1 MTSSVPVDK
10 TTNSYISSYYDV
22 LLDDI
27 TSEYVLVDERVNYVP
42 QNNYVPQGIALVGD
56 YFLTSNFDYYKDKN
70 SMICVIDKDGKLVH
84 KCMLDHDAHVGGI
97 AYDEVN
103 GLLFVTG
110 YSGYILAYDIEDILH
125 KDKVTA
131 KYSNINVGDGLSNY
145 VYPWVNS
152 ASFISI
158 HDNELLVGNFSLRN
172 TGKVKRYKYSIVE
185 DEIKLEYVSSFKIPD
200 MVQGITFYKKDD
212 KYYTCFMNG
221 GDYDLDANR
230 SSSEFSS
237 HKYISGFSIIKNMEQ
252 GNYKFTVHYEGSKV
266 VGFDCAPF
274 RSAPTNYVVDDVTF
288 IEDVCVVFYTKQTFT
303 IDELEVYFKN
313 ENEEVPLLPHYQMES

>member
-1 MTSSVPVDK
+1 MKKFNKLTILSILTSTVIMTSSVPVDK

-56 YFLTSNFDYYKDKN
+56 YVLTSNFDYYKDKN

-158 HDNELLVGNFSLRN
+158 HNNELLVGNFSLRN

-212 KYYTCFMNG
+212 KEYIIFSRSYGRDCPSVMQIFRYSEDIKNYR
-221 GDYDLDANR
+221 DEKLV
-230 SSSEFSS
+230 SSSLRLEPMLEQITSRDNNIFALYESNARPYTVNQDTEFD
-237 HKYISGFSIIKNMEQ
+237 SIP
-252 GNYKFTVHYEGSKV
+252 V
-266 VGFDCAPF
+266 
-274 RSAPTNYVVDDVTF
+274 
-288 IEDVCVVFYTKQTFT
+288 
-303 IDELEVYFKN
+303 IDADSLVKKLELKIDTD
-313 ENEEVPLLPHYQMES
+313 

>member
-1 MTSSVPVDK
+1 MKKFNKLTILSILTSTVIMTSSVPVDK

-56 YFLTSNFDYYKDKN
+56 YVLTSNFDYYKDKN
-70 SMICVIDKDGKLVH
+70 SMICVIDKNGKLVH

-212 KYYTCFMNG
+212 KEYIIFSRSYGRDCPSVMQIFRYSEDIKNYR
-221 GDYDLDANR
+221 DEKLV
-230 SSSEFSS
+230 SSSLRLEPMLEQITSRDNNIYALYESNARPYTVNQDTEFD
-237 HKYISGFSIIKNMEQ
+237 SIP
-252 GNYKFTVHYEGSKV
+252 V
-266 VGFDCAPF
+266 
-274 RSAPTNYVVDDVTF
+274 
-288 IEDVCVVFYTKQTFT
+288 
-303 IDELEVYFKN
+303 IDADSLVKKLELKIDTD
-313 ENEEVPLLPHYQMES
+313 

>member
-1 MTSSVPVDK
+1 MKKFNKLTILSILTSTVIMTSSVPVDK

-56 YFLTSNFDYYKDKN
+56 YVLTSNFDYYKDKN

-172 TGKVKRYKYSIVE
+172 TGKVKRYKYNIVD
-185 DEIKLEYVSSFKIPD
+185 DEIQLEYVSSFKIPD

-212 KYYTCFMNG
+212 KEYIIFSRSYGRDCPSVMQIFRYSEDIKNY
-221 GDYDLDANR
+221 GDEKLV
-230 SSSEFSS
+230 SSSLRLEPMLEQITSRDNNIYALYESNARPYTVNQDTEFD
-237 HKYISGFSIIKNMEQ
+237 SIP
-252 GNYKFTVHYEGSKV
+252 V
-266 VGFDCAPF
+266 
-274 RSAPTNYVVDDVTF
+274 
-288 IEDVCVVFYTKQTFT
+288 
-303 IDELEVYFKN
+303 IDADSLVKKLELK
-313 ENEEVPLLPHYQMES
+313 

>member
-1 MTSSVPVDK
+1 
-10 TTNSYISSYYDV
+10 
-22 LLDDI
+22 
-27 TSEYVLVDERVNYVP
+27 
-42 QNNYVPQGIALVGD
+42 
-56 YFLTSNFDYYKDKN
+56 
-70 SMICVIDKDGKLVH
+70 MICVIDKDGKLVH

-212 KYYTCFMNG
+212 KEYIIFSRSYGRDCPSVMQIFRYSEDIKNYR
-221 GDYDLDANR
+221 DEKLV
-230 SSSEFSS
+230 SSSLRLEPMLEQITSRDNNIYALYESNARPYTVNQDTEFD
-237 HKYISGFSIIKNMEQ
+237 SIP
-252 GNYKFTVHYEGSKV
+252 V
-266 VGFDCAPF
+266 
-274 RSAPTNYVVDDVTF
+274 
-288 IEDVCVVFYTKQTFT
+288 
-303 IDELEVYFKN
+303 IDADSLVKKLELKIDTD
-313 ENEEVPLLPHYQMES
+313 

>member
-1 MTSSVPVDK
+1 MKKFNKLTILSILTSTVIMTSSVPVDK

-42 QNNYVPQGIALVGD
+42 QNNHVPQGIALVGD
-56 YFLTSNFDYYKDKN
+56 YVLTSNFDYYKDKN

-185 DEIKLEYVSSFKIPD
+185 DELKLEYVSSFKIPD
-200 MVQGITFYKKDD
+200 MVQGITFYKKDNKEYIIFSRSYGRD
-212 KYYTCFMNG
+212 CPSVMQIFRYSEDIKNYR
-221 GDYDLDANR
+221 DEKLV
-230 SSSEFSS
+230 SSSLRLEPMLEQITSRDNNIYALYESNARPYTVNQDTEFD
-237 HKYISGFSIIKNMEQ
+237 SIP
-252 GNYKFTVHYEGSKV
+252 V
-266 VGFDCAPF
+266 
-274 RSAPTNYVVDDVTF
+274 
-288 IEDVCVVFYTKQTFT
+288 
-303 IDELEVYFKN
+303 IDADSLVKKLELK
-313 ENEEVPLLPHYQMES
+313 

>member
-1 MTSSVPVDK
+1 MKKFNKLTILSILTSTVIMTSSVPVDK

-27 TSEYVLVDERVNYVP
+27 TSDYVLVDERVNYVP

-56 YFLTSNFDYYKDKN
+56 YVLTSNFDYYKDKN

-97 AYDEVN
+97 TYDEVN

-172 TGKVKRYKYSIVE
+172 TGKVKRYKYSIVD
-185 DEIKLEYVSSFKIPD
+185 DEIQLEYVSSFKIPD
-200 MVQGITFYKKDD
+200 MVQGITSYKKDD
-212 KYYTCFMNG
+212 KEYIIFSRSYGRDCPSVMQIFRYSEDIKNY
-221 GDYDLDANR
+221 GDEKLV
-230 SSSEFSS
+230 SSSLRLEPMLEQITSRDNNIYALYESNARPYTVNQDTEFD
-237 HKYISGFSIIKNMEQ
+237 SIP
-252 GNYKFTVHYEGSKV
+252 V
-266 VGFDCAPF
+266 
-274 RSAPTNYVVDDVTF
+274 
-288 IEDVCVVFYTKQTFT
+288 
-303 IDELEVYFKN
+303 IDADSLVKKLELK
-313 ENEEVPLLPHYQMES
+313 

>member
-1 MTSSVPVDK
+1 MKKFNKLTILSILTSTVIMTSSVPVDK

-27 TSEYVLVDERVNYVP
+27 TSDYVLVDERVNYVP

-56 YFLTSNFDYYKDKN
+56 YVLTSNFDYYKDKN

-97 AYDEVN
+97 TYDEVN

-172 TGKVKRYKYSIVE
+172 TGKVKRYKYNIVD
-185 DEIKLEYVSSFKIPD
+185 DEIQLEYVSSFKIPD

-212 KYYTCFMNG
+212 KEYIIFSRSYGRDCPSVMQIFRYSEDIKNY
-221 GDYDLDANR
+221 GDEKLV
-230 SSSEFSS
+230 SSSLRLEPMLEQITSRDNNIYALYESNARPYTVNQDTEFD
-237 HKYISGFSIIKNMEQ
+237 SIP
-252 GNYKFTVHYEGSKV
+252 V
-266 VGFDCAPF
+266 
-274 RSAPTNYVVDDVTF
+274 
-288 IEDVCVVFYTKQTFT
+288 
-303 IDELEVYFKN
+303 IDADSLVKKLELK
-313 ENEEVPLLPHYQMES
+313 

>member
-1 MTSSVPVDK
+1 MKKFNKLTILSILTSTVIMTSSVPVDK

-42 QNNYVPQGIALVGD
+42 QNNYVPQGITLVGD
-56 YFLTSNFDYYKDKN
+56 YVLTSNFDYYKDKN

-158 HDNELLVGNFSLRN
+158 HNNELLVGNFSLRN

-212 KYYTCFMNG
+212 KEYIIFSRSYGRDCPSVMQIFRYSEDIKNYR
-221 GDYDLDANR
+221 DEKLV
-230 SSSEFSS
+230 SSSLRLEPMLEQITSRDNNIYALYESNARPYTVNQDTKFD
-237 HKYISGFSIIKNMEQ
+237 SIP
-252 GNYKFTVHYEGSKV
+252 V
-266 VGFDCAPF
+266 
-274 RSAPTNYVVDDVTF
+274 
-288 IEDVCVVFYTKQTFT
+288 
-303 IDELEVYFKN
+303 IDADSLVKKLELKIDTD
-313 ENEEVPLLPHYQMES
+313 

>member
-1 MTSSVPVDK
+1 MKKFNKLTILSILTSTVIMTSSVPVDK

-27 TSEYVLVDERVNYVP
+27 TSEYVLVDEKVNYVP

-56 YFLTSNFDYYKDKN
+56 YVLTSNFDYYKDKN

-110 YSGYILAYDIEDILH
+110 YSGYILAYDIKDILH

-145 VYPWVNS
+145 VYPWINS

-158 HDNELLVGNFSLRN
+158 HNNELLVGNFSLRN
-172 TGKVKRYKYSIVE
+172 TGKVKRYKYNIVE

-212 KYYTCFMNG
+212 KEYIIFSRSYGRDCPSVMQIFRYSEDIKNYR
-221 GDYDLDANR
+221 DEKLV
-230 SSSEFSS
+230 SSSLRLEPMLEQITSRDNNIYALYESNARPYTINQDTEFD
-237 HKYISGFSIIKNMEQ
+237 SIP
-252 GNYKFTVHYEGSKV
+252 V
-266 VGFDCAPF
+266 
-274 RSAPTNYVVDDVTF
+274 
-288 IEDVCVVFYTKQTFT
+288 
-303 IDELEVYFKN
+303 IDADSLVKKLELKIDTD
-313 ENEEVPLLPHYQMES
+313 

>member
-1 MTSSVPVDK
+1 MKKFNKLTILSILTSTVIMTSSVPVDK

-56 YFLTSNFDYYKDKN
+56 YVLTSNFDYYKDKN

-145 VYPWVNS
+145 VYPWMNS
-152 ASFISI
+152 VSFVSI
-158 HDNELLVGNFSLRN
+158 HNNELLVGNFSLRN

-185 DEIKLEYVSSFKIPD
+185 NEIKLDYVSSFKIPD
-200 MVQGITFYKKDD
+200 MVQGITFYKKDNKEYIIFSRSYGRD
-212 KYYTCFMNG
+212 CPSVMQIFRYSEDIKNYR
-221 GDYDLDANR
+221 DEKLV
-230 SSSEFSS
+230 SSSLRLEPMLEQITSRDNNIYALYESNARPYTVNQDTEFD
-237 HKYISGFSIIKNMEQ
+237 SIP
-252 GNYKFTVHYEGSKV
+252 V
-266 VGFDCAPF
+266 
-274 RSAPTNYVVDDVTF
+274 
-288 IEDVCVVFYTKQTFT
+288 
-303 IDELEVYFKN
+303 IDADSLVKKLELKIDTD
-313 ENEEVPLLPHYQMES
+313 

>member
-1 MTSSVPVDK
+1 MKKFNKLTILSILTSTVILTSSVPVDK

-56 YFLTSNFDYYKDKN
+56 YVLTSNFDYYKDKN
-70 SMICVIDKDGKLVH
+70 SAICVIDKDGKLVH
-84 KCMLDHDAHVGGI
+84 KCILDHDAHVGGI

-158 HDNELLVGNFSLRN
+158 HNNELLVGNFSLRN
-172 TGKVKRYKYSIVE
+172 TGKVKRYKYSIVD
-185 DEIKLEYVSSFKIPD
+185 DEIQLEYVSSFKIPD

-212 KYYTCFMNG
+212 KEYIIFSRSYGRDCPSVMQIFRYSEDIKNY
-221 GDYDLDANR
+221 GDEKLV
-230 SSSEFSS
+230 SSSLRLEPMLEQITSRDNNIYALYESNARPYTVNQDTEFD
-237 HKYISGFSIIKNMEQ
+237 SIP
-252 GNYKFTVHYEGSKV
+252 V
-266 VGFDCAPF
+266 
-274 RSAPTNYVVDDVTF
+274 
-288 IEDVCVVFYTKQTFT
+288 
-303 IDELEVYFKN
+303 IDADSLVKKLELK
-313 ENEEVPLLPHYQMES
+313 

>member
-1 MTSSVPVDK
+1 MKKFNKLTILSILTSTVIMTSSVPVDK

-27 TSEYVLVDERVNYVP
+27 TSDYVLVDERVNYVP

-56 YFLTSNFDYYKDKN
+56 YVLTSNFDYYKDKN

-172 TGKVKRYKYSIVE
+172 TGKVKRYKYNIVD
-185 DEIKLEYVSSFKIPD
+185 DEIQLEYVSSFKIPD

-212 KYYTCFMNG
+212 KEYIIFSRSYGRDCPSVMQIFRYSEDIKNY
-221 GDYDLDANR
+221 GDEKLV
-230 SSSEFSS
+230 SSSLRLEPMLEQITSRDNNIYALYESNARPYTVNQDTEFD
-237 HKYISGFSIIKNMEQ
+237 SIP
-252 GNYKFTVHYEGSKV
+252 V
-266 VGFDCAPF
+266 
-274 RSAPTNYVVDDVTF
+274 
-288 IEDVCVVFYTKQTFT
+288 
-303 IDELEVYFKN
+303 IDADSLVKKLELK
-313 ENEEVPLLPHYQMES
+313 

>member
-1 MTSSVPVDK
+1 MKKFNKLTILSILTSTVIMTSSVPVDK

-56 YFLTSNFDYYKDKN
+56 YVLTSNFDYYKDKN

-212 KYYTCFMNG
+212 KEYIIFSRSYGRDCPSVMQIFRYSEDIKNYR
-221 GDYDLDANR
+221 DEKLV
-230 SSSEFSS
+230 SSSLRLEPMLEQITSRDNNIYALYESNARPYTVNQDTKFD
-237 HKYISGFSIIKNMEQ
+237 SIP
-252 GNYKFTVHYEGSKV
+252 V
-266 VGFDCAPF
+266 
-274 RSAPTNYVVDDVTF
+274 
-288 IEDVCVVFYTKQTFT
+288 
-303 IDELEVYFKN
+303 IDADSLVKKLELKIDTD
-313 ENEEVPLLPHYQMES
+313 

>member
-1 MTSSVPVDK
+1 MKKFNKLTILSILTSTVIMTSSVPVDK

-56 YFLTSNFDYYKDKN
+56 YVLTSNFDYYKDKN

-103 GLLFVTG
+103 GLVFVTG

-152 ASFISI
+152 ASFISV
-158 HDNELLVGNFSLRN
+158 HDNDLLVGNFSLRN

-185 DEIKLEYVSSFKIPD
+185 DEINLEYVNSFKIPD

-212 KYYTCFMNG
+212 KEYIIFSRSYGRDCPSVMQIFRYSEDIKNYR
-221 GDYDLDANR
+221 DEKLV
-230 SSSEFSS
+230 SSSLRLEPMLEQITSRDNNIYALYESNARPYTVNQDTEFD
-237 HKYISGFSIIKNMEQ
+237 SIP
-252 GNYKFTVHYEGSKV
+252 V
-266 VGFDCAPF
+266 
-274 RSAPTNYVVDDVTF
+274 
-288 IEDVCVVFYTKQTFT
+288 
-303 IDELEVYFKN
+303 IDADSLVKKLELKIDTD
-313 ENEEVPLLPHYQMES
+313 

>member
-1 MTSSVPVDK
+1 MKKFNKLTILSILTSTVIMTSSVPVDK

-27 TSEYVLVDERVNYVP
+27 TSEYVLVDESVNYVP

-56 YFLTSNFDYYKDKN
+56 YVLTSNFDYYKDKN

-172 TGKVKRYKYSIVE
+172 TGKVKRYKYSIVD
-185 DEIKLEYVSSFKIPD
+185 DEIQLEYVSSFKIPD

-212 KYYTCFMNG
+212 KEYIIFSRSYGRDCPSVMQIFRYSEDIKNY
-221 GDYDLDANR
+221 GDEKLV
-230 SSSEFSS
+230 SSSLRLEPMLEQITSRDNNIYALYESNARPYTVNQDTEFD
-237 HKYISGFSIIKNMEQ
+237 SIP
-252 GNYKFTVHYEGSKV
+252 V
-266 VGFDCAPF
+266 
-274 RSAPTNYVVDDVTF
+274 
-288 IEDVCVVFYTKQTFT
+288 
-303 IDELEVYFKN
+303 IDADSLVKKLELK
-313 ENEEVPLLPHYQMES
+313 

>member
-1 MTSSVPVDK
+1 MKKFNKLTILSILTSTVIMTSSVPVDK

-56 YFLTSNFDYYKDKN
+56 YVLTSNFDYYKDKN

-103 GLLFVTG
+103 GLVFVTG

-185 DEIKLEYVSSFKIPD
+185 DEINLEYVNSFKIPD

-212 KYYTCFMNG
+212 KEYIIFSRSYGRDCPSVMQIFRYSEDIKNYR
-221 GDYDLDANR
+221 DEKLV
-230 SSSEFSS
+230 SSSLRLEPMLEQITSRDNNIYALYESNARPYTVNQDTEFD
-237 HKYISGFSIIKNMEQ
+237 SIP
-252 GNYKFTVHYEGSKV
+252 V
-266 VGFDCAPF
+266 
-274 RSAPTNYVVDDVTF
+274 
-288 IEDVCVVFYTKQTFT
+288 
-303 IDELEVYFKN
+303 IDADSLVKKLELKIDTD
-313 ENEEVPLLPHYQMES
+313 

>member
-1 MTSSVPVDK
+1 MKKFNKLTILSILTSTVIMTSSVPVDK

-56 YFLTSNFDYYKDKN
+56 YVLTSNFDYYKDKN

-110 YSGYILAYDIEDILH
+110 YGGYILAYDIEDILH

-212 KYYTCFMNG
+212 KEYIIFSRSYGRDCPSVMQIFRYSEDIKNYR
-221 GDYDLDANR
+221 DEKLV
-230 SSSEFSS
+230 SSSLRLEPMLEQITSRDNNIYALYESNARPYTVNQDTKFD
-237 HKYISGFSIIKNMEQ
+237 SIP
-252 GNYKFTVHYEGSKV
+252 V
-266 VGFDCAPF
+266 
-274 RSAPTNYVVDDVTF
+274 
-288 IEDVCVVFYTKQTFT
+288 
-303 IDELEVYFKN
+303 IDADSLVKKLELKIDTD
-313 ENEEVPLLPHYQMES
+313 

>member
-1 MTSSVPVDK
+1 MKKFNKLTILSILTSTVIMTSSVPVDK

-27 TSEYVLVDERVNYVP
+27 TNEYVLVDERVNYVP

-56 YFLTSNFDYYKDKN
+56 YVLTSNFDYYKDKN

-125 KDKVTA
+125 KDKLTA

-145 VYPWVNS
+145 VYPWMNS

-185 DEIKLEYVSSFKIPD
+185 DEINLEYVSSFKIPD

-212 KYYTCFMNG
+212 KEYIIFSRSYGRDCPSVMQIFRYSEDIKNYR
-221 GDYDLDANR
+221 DEKLV
-230 SSSEFSS
+230 SSSLRLEPMLEQITSRDNNIYALYESNARPYTVNQDTEFD
-237 HKYISGFSIIKNMEQ
+237 SIP
-252 GNYKFTVHYEGSKV
+252 V
-266 VGFDCAPF
+266 
-274 RSAPTNYVVDDVTF
+274 
-288 IEDVCVVFYTKQTFT
+288 
-303 IDELEVYFKN
+303 IDADSLVKKLELKIDTD
-313 ENEEVPLLPHYQMES
+313 

>member
-1 MTSSVPVDK
+1 MKKFNKLTILSILTSTVIMTSSVPVDK

-56 YFLTSNFDYYKDKN
+56 YVLTSNFDYYKDKN

-131 KYSNINVGDGLSNY
+131 RYSNINVGDGLSNY
-145 VYPWVNS
+145 VYPWINS

-158 HDNELLVGNFSLRN
+158 HNNELLVGNFSLRN
-172 TGKVKRYKYSIVE
+172 TGKVKRYKYSIVD
-185 DEIKLEYVSSFKIPD
+185 DEIQLEYVSSFKIPD

-212 KYYTCFMNG
+212 KEYIIFSRSYGRDCPSVMQIFRYSEDIKNYR
-221 GDYDLDANR
+221 DEKLV
-230 SSSEFSS
+230 SSSLRLEPMLEQITSRDNNIYALYESNARPYTVNQDTEFD
-237 HKYISGFSIIKNMEQ
+237 SIP
-252 GNYKFTVHYEGSKV
+252 V
-266 VGFDCAPF
+266 
-274 RSAPTNYVVDDVTF
+274 
-288 IEDVCVVFYTKQTFT
+288 
-303 IDELEVYFKN
+303 IDADSLVKKLELKIDTD
-313 ENEEVPLLPHYQMES
+313 

>member
-1 MTSSVPVDK
+1 MKKFNKLTILSILTSTVIMTSSVPVDK

-212 KYYTCFMNG
+212 KEYIIFSRSYGRDCPSVMQIFRYSEDIKNYR
-221 GDYDLDANR
+221 DEKLV
-230 SSSEFSS
+230 SSSLRLEPMLEQITSRDNNIYALYESNARPYTVNQDTEFD
-237 HKYISGFSIIKNMEQ
+237 SIP
-252 GNYKFTVHYEGSKV
+252 V
-266 VGFDCAPF
+266 
-274 RSAPTNYVVDDVTF
+274 
-288 IEDVCVVFYTKQTFT
+288 
-303 IDELEVYFKN
+303 IDADSLVKKLELKIDTD
-313 ENEEVPLLPHYQMES
+313 

>member
-1 MTSSVPVDK
+1 MKKFNKLTILSILTSTVIMTSSVPVDK

-56 YFLTSNFDYYKDKN
+56 YVLTSNFDYYKDKN
-70 SMICVIDKDGKLVH
+70 SMICVIDKDGKLVR

-185 DEIKLEYVSSFKIPD
+185 DELKLEYVSSFKIPD
-200 MVQGITFYKKDD
+200 MVQGITFYKKDNKEYIIFSRSYGRD
-212 KYYTCFMNG
+212 CPSVMQIFRYSEDIKNYR
-221 GDYDLDANR
+221 DEKLV
-230 SSSEFSS
+230 SSSLRLEPMLEQITSRDNNIYALYESNARPYTVNQDTEFD
-237 HKYISGFSIIKNMEQ
+237 SIP
-252 GNYKFTVHYEGSKV
+252 V
-266 VGFDCAPF
+266 
-274 RSAPTNYVVDDVTF
+274 
-288 IEDVCVVFYTKQTFT
+288 
-303 IDELEVYFKN
+303 IDADSLVKKLELKIDTD
-313 ENEEVPLLPHYQMES
+313 

>member
-1 MTSSVPVDK
+1 MKKFNKLTILSILTSTVIMTSSVPVDK

-56 YFLTSNFDYYKDKN
+56 YVLTSNFDYYKDKN

-200 MVQGITFYKKDD
+200 MVQGITFYRKDD
-212 KYYTCFMNG
+212 KEYIIFSRSYGRDCPSVMQIFRYSEDIKNYR
-221 GDYDLDANR
+221 DEKLV
-230 SSSEFSS
+230 SSSLRLEPMLEQITSRDNNIYALYESNARPYTVNQDTEFD
-237 HKYISGFSIIKNMEQ
+237 SIP
-252 GNYKFTVHYEGSKV
+252 V
-266 VGFDCAPF
+266 
-274 RSAPTNYVVDDVTF
+274 
-288 IEDVCVVFYTKQTFT
+288 
-303 IDELEVYFKN
+303 IDADSLVKKLELKIDTD
-313 ENEEVPLLPHYQMES
+313 

>member
-1 MTSSVPVDK
+1 MKKFNKLTILSILTSTVILTSSVPVDK

-56 YFLTSNFDYYKDKN
+56 YVLTSNFDYYKDKN

-84 KCMLDHDAHVGGI
+84 KCILDHDAHVGGI

-185 DEIKLEYVSSFKIPD
+185 DEIQLEYVSSFKIPD

-212 KYYTCFMNG
+212 KEYIIFSRSYGRDCPSVMQIFRYSEDIKNY
-221 GDYDLDANR
+221 GDEKLV
-230 SSSEFSS
+230 SSSLRLEPMLEQITSRDNNIYALYESNARPYTVNQDTEFD
-237 HKYISGFSIIKNMEQ
+237 SIP
-252 GNYKFTVHYEGSKV
+252 V
-266 VGFDCAPF
+266 
-274 RSAPTNYVVDDVTF
+274 
-288 IEDVCVVFYTKQTFT
+288 
-303 IDELEVYFKN
+303 IDADSLVKKLELK
-313 ENEEVPLLPHYQMES
+313 

>member
-1 MTSSVPVDK
+1 MKKFNKLTILSILTSTVIMTSSVPVDK

-27 TSEYVLVDERVNYVP
+27 TSEYVLVDESVNYVP

-56 YFLTSNFDYYKDKN
+56 YVLTSNFDYYKDKN
-70 SMICVIDKDGKLVH
+70 SVICVIDKNGELVH
-84 KCMLDHDAHVGGI
+84 KCILDHDAHVGGI

-110 YSGYILAYDIEDILH
+110 YSGYVLAYDIEDILH

-185 DEIKLEYVSSFKIPD
+185 DEIQLEYVSSFKIPD
-200 MVQGITFYKKDD
+200 MVQGITFYKKDNKEYIIFSRSYGRD
-212 KYYTCFMNG
+212 CPSVMQIFRYSEDIKNYR
-221 GDYDLDANR
+221 DEKLV
-230 SSSEFSS
+230 SSSLRLEPMLEQITSRDNNIYALYESNARPYTVNQDTEFD
-237 HKYISGFSIIKNMEQ
+237 SIP
-252 GNYKFTVHYEGSKV
+252 V
-266 VGFDCAPF
+266 
-274 RSAPTNYVVDDVTF
+274 
-288 IEDVCVVFYTKQTFT
+288 
-303 IDELEVYFKN
+303 IDADSLVKKLELK
-313 ENEEVPLLPHYQMES
+313 

>member
-1 MTSSVPVDK
+1 MKKFNKLTILSILTSTVIMTSSVPVDK

-27 TSEYVLVDERVNYVP
+27 TSEYVLVDESVNYVP

-56 YFLTSNFDYYKDKN
+56 YVLTSNFDYYKDKN

-185 DEIKLEYVSSFKIPD
+185 DEIQLEYVSSFKIPD

-212 KYYTCFMNG
+212 KEYIIFSRSYGRDCPSVMQIFRYSEDIKNYR
-221 GDYDLDANR
+221 DEKLV
-230 SSSEFSS
+230 SSSLRLEPMLEQITSRDNNIYALYESNARPYTVNQDTEFD
-237 HKYISGFSIIKNMEQ
+237 SIP
-252 GNYKFTVHYEGSKV
+252 V
-266 VGFDCAPF
+266 
-274 RSAPTNYVVDDVTF
+274 
-288 IEDVCVVFYTKQTFT
+288 
-303 IDELEVYFKN
+303 IDADSLVKKLELK
-313 ENEEVPLLPHYQMES
+313 

>member
-1 MTSSVPVDK
+1 MKKFNKLTILSILTSTVIMTSSVPVDK

-56 YFLTSNFDYYKDKN
+56 YVLTSNFDYYKDKN

-152 ASFISI
+152 SSFISI
-158 HDNELLVGNFSLRN
+158 HNNELLVGNFSLRN
-172 TGKVKRYKYSIVE
+172 TCKVKRYKYSIVE

-212 KYYTCFMNG
+212 KEYIIFSRSYGRDCPSVMQIFRYSEDIKNYR
-221 GDYDLDANR
+221 DEKLV
-230 SSSEFSS
+230 SSSLRLEPMLEQITSRDNNIYALYESNARPYTVNQDTEFD
-237 HKYISGFSIIKNMEQ
+237 SIP
-252 GNYKFTVHYEGSKV
+252 V
-266 VGFDCAPF
+266 
-274 RSAPTNYVVDDVTF
+274 
-288 IEDVCVVFYTKQTFT
+288 
-303 IDELEVYFKN
+303 IDADSLVKKLELKIDTD
-313 ENEEVPLLPHYQMES
+313 

>member
-1 MTSSVPVDK
+1 MKKFNKLTILSILTSTVIMTSSVPVDK

-27 TSEYVLVDERVNYVP
+27 TNEYVLVDERVNYVP

-56 YFLTSNFDYYKDKN
+56 YVLTSNFDYYKDKN

-145 VYPWVNS
+145 VYPWMNS

-185 DEIKLEYVSSFKIPD
+185 DEINLEYVSSFKIPD

-212 KYYTCFMNG
+212 KEYIIFSRSYGRDCPSVMQIFRYSEDIKNYR
-221 GDYDLDANR
+221 DEKLV
-230 SSSEFSS
+230 SSSLRLEPMLEQITSRDNNIYALYESNARPYTVNQDTEFD
-237 HKYISGFSIIKNMEQ
+237 SIP
-252 GNYKFTVHYEGSKV
+252 V
-266 VGFDCAPF
+266 
-274 RSAPTNYVVDDVTF
+274 
-288 IEDVCVVFYTKQTFT
+288 
-303 IDELEVYFKN
+303 IDADSLVKKLELKIDTD
-313 ENEEVPLLPHYQMES
+313 

>member
-1 MTSSVPVDK
+1 MKKFNKLTILSILTSTVILTSSVPVDK

-56 YFLTSNFDYYKDKN
+56 YVLTSNFDYYKDKN

-84 KCMLDHDAHVGGI
+84 KCILDHDAHVGGI

-185 DEIKLEYVSSFKIPD
+185 DELKLEYVSSFKIPD

-212 KYYTCFMNG
+212 KEYIIFSRSYGRDCPSVMQIFRYSEDIKNY
-221 GDYDLDANR
+221 GDEKLV
-230 SSSEFSS
+230 SSSLRLEPMLEQITSRDNNIYALYESNARPYTVNQDTEFD
-237 HKYISGFSIIKNMEQ
+237 SIP
-252 GNYKFTVHYEGSKV
+252 V
-266 VGFDCAPF
+266 
-274 RSAPTNYVVDDVTF
+274 
-288 IEDVCVVFYTKQTFT
+288 
-303 IDELEVYFKN
+303 IDADSLVKKLELK
-313 ENEEVPLLPHYQMES
+313 

>member
-1 MTSSVPVDK
+1 VKKFNKLTILSILTSTVIMTSSVPVDK

-212 KYYTCFMNG
+212 KEYIIFSRSYGRDCPSVMQIFRYSEDIKNYR
-221 GDYDLDANR
+221 DEKLV
-230 SSSEFSS
+230 SSSLRLEPMLEQITSRDNNIYALYESNARPYTVNQDTEFD
-237 HKYISGFSIIKNMEQ
+237 SIP
-252 GNYKFTVHYEGSKV
+252 V
-266 VGFDCAPF
+266 
-274 RSAPTNYVVDDVTF
+274 
-288 IEDVCVVFYTKQTFT
+288 
-303 IDELEVYFKN
+303 IDADSLVKKLELKIDTD
-313 ENEEVPLLPHYQMES
+313 

>member
-1 MTSSVPVDK
+1 MKKFNKLTILSILTSTVIMTSSVPVDK

-27 TSEYVLVDERVNYVP
+27 TSDYVLVDERVNYVP

-56 YFLTSNFDYYKDKN
+56 YVLTSNFDYYKDKN

-97 AYDEVN
+97 TYDEVN

-172 TGKVKRYKYSIVE
+172 TGKVKRYKYNIVD
-185 DEIKLEYVSSFKIPD
+185 DEIQLEYVSSFKIPD

-212 KYYTCFMNG
+212 KEYIIFSRSYGRDCPSVIQIFRYSEDIKNY
-221 GDYDLDANR
+221 GDEKLV
-230 SSSEFSS
+230 SSSLRLEPMLEQITSRDNNIYALYESNARPYTVNQDTEFD
-237 HKYISGFSIIKNMEQ
+237 SIP
-252 GNYKFTVHYEGSKV
+252 V
-266 VGFDCAPF
+266 
-274 RSAPTNYVVDDVTF
+274 
-288 IEDVCVVFYTKQTFT
+288 
-303 IDELEVYFKN
+303 IDADSLVKKLELK
-313 ENEEVPLLPHYQMES
+313 

>member
-1 MTSSVPVDK
+1 MKKFNKLTILSILTSTVILTSSVPADK

-27 TSEYVLVDERVNYVP
+27 TNEYVLVDENVNYVP
-42 QNNYVPQGIALVGD
+42 QNNYVPQGIALIGE
-56 YFLTSNFDYYKDKN
+56 YILISNYDYYKDKN
-70 SMICVIDKDGKLVH
+70 SVICVIDKDGKLVR

-110 YSGYILAYDIEDILH
+110 HSGYILAYDIEDILH
-125 KDKVTA
+125 KDKVSA

-172 TGKVKRYKYSIVE
+172 TGIVKRYKYNIVE
-185 DEIKLEYVSSFKIPD
+185 DDIQLEYVSSFMIPD
-200 MVQGITFYKKDD
+200 MVQGITFYKKDNKEYIIFSRSYGKD
-212 KYYTCFMNG
+212 CPSVMQIFRYSEDIKNYR
-221 GDYDLDANR
+221 DEKLV
-230 SSSEFSS
+230 SSSLRLEPMLEQ
-237 HKYISGFSIIKNMEQ
+237 ITSIDNNIYALYESNARP
-252 GNYKFTVHYEGSKV
+252 YTVNQDTD
-266 VGFDCAPF
+266 FDSIPVIDAD
-274 RSAPTNYVVDDVTF
+274 SLVKKLELKIDTN
-288 IEDVCVVFYTKQTFT
+288 
-303 IDELEVYFKN
+303 
-313 ENEEVPLLPHYQMES
+313 

>member
-1 MTSSVPVDK
+1 MKKFNKLTILSILTSTVIMTSSVPVDK

-56 YFLTSNFDYYKDKN
+56 YVLTSNFDYYKDKN

-84 KCMLDHDAHVGGI
+84 KCMLDHDSHVGGI

-103 GLLFVTG
+103 GLVFVTG

-125 KDKVTA
+125 KDKATA

-158 HDNELLVGNFSLRN
+158 HNNELLVGNFSLRN

-212 KYYTCFMNG
+212 KEYIIFSRSYGRDCPSVMQIFRYSEDIKNYR
-221 GDYDLDANR
+221 DEKLV
-230 SSSEFSS
+230 SSSLRLEPMLEQITSRDNNIYALYESNARPYTVNQDTEFD
-237 HKYISGFSIIKNMEQ
+237 SIP
-252 GNYKFTVHYEGSKV
+252 V
-266 VGFDCAPF
+266 
-274 RSAPTNYVVDDVTF
+274 
-288 IEDVCVVFYTKQTFT
+288 
-303 IDELEVYFKN
+303 IDADSLVKKLELKIDTD
-313 ENEEVPLLPHYQMES
+313 

>member
-1 MTSSVPVDK
+1 MKKFNKLTILSILTSTVIMTSSVPVDK

-56 YFLTSNFDYYKDKN
+56 YVLTSNFDYYKDKN

-145 VYPWVNS
+145 VYPWVHS

-172 TGKVKRYKYSIVE
+172 TGKVKRYKYSIVD
-185 DEIKLEYVSSFKIPD
+185 DEIQLEYVSSFKIPD

-212 KYYTCFMNG
+212 KEYIIFSRSYGRDCPSVMQIFRYSEDIKNY
-221 GDYDLDANR
+221 GDEKLV
-230 SSSEFSS
+230 SSSLRLEPMLEQITSRDNNIYALYESNARPYTVNQDTEFD
-237 HKYISGFSIIKNMEQ
+237 SIP
-252 GNYKFTVHYEGSKV
+252 V
-266 VGFDCAPF
+266 
-274 RSAPTNYVVDDVTF
+274 
-288 IEDVCVVFYTKQTFT
+288 
-303 IDELEVYFKN
+303 IDADSLVKKLELK
-313 ENEEVPLLPHYQMES
+313 